1 MEEIVVI
8 NGNRMEEGTPLRSL
22 MYGEGLFET
31 FRWKSQFPVFYD
43 KHINRM
49 REGARLLGIPFPI
62 DEEMKYRLQKA
73 LSDADISDAYVKIAL
88 LSKGSS
94 VFHEE
99 PNGYSLLFVVRRY
112 QPAKKSVNVIV
123 SSYRRNTKSPILCIK
138 SLNYLEN
145 LLAKRE
151 AFSSGHDEA
160 LYLNERNEL
169 AEGAVSNIFF
179 IRDKVLYTPSVEC
192 GLLPGIIR
200 GAIFEIVHE
209 LGLEIREGRYG
220 LEELRYSDGVFLT
233 SSLIGAVPVSSIDE
247 ISMHRDC
254 EIFNMVVERLIAKLG
269 WG

>member
-8 NGNRMEEGTPLRSL
+8 NGNRTEEGTPLRSL

-31 FRWKSQFPVFYD
+31 FRWKSQFPVFYER
-43 KHINRM
+43 HINRM
-49 REGARLLGIPFPI
+49 REGARILGIPFPT
-62 DEEMKYRLQKA
+62 DEEIRDGLKKV

-99 PNGYSLLFVVRRY
+99 PNGYSLLFAVRRY
-112 QPAKKSVNVIV
+112 QPARKSVNVIV
-123 SSYRRNTKSPILCIK
+123 SSYRRNTKSPILCVK

-151 AFSSGHDEA
+151 AFSSGYDEA
-160 LYLNERNEL
+160 VYLNERNEL

-179 IRDKVLYTPSVEC
+179 IRDEVVYTPSLEC

-200 GAIFEIVHE
+200 GAIFEIAHE
-209 LGLEIREGRYG
+209 VGLEIREGRYG
-220 LEELRYSDGVFLT
+220 VQELNHSDGVFLT
-233 SSLIGAVPVSSIDE
+233 NSLIGAVPVSSIDR
-247 ISMHRDC
+247 ISMHCDC
-254 EIFNMVVERLIAKLG
+254 EIFKMVAERLIAKLG